1 MVLYDLYSLLP
12 EGVLLLTASSLLV
25 VGVVYDPNGGVGPAI
40 HRLSTLLLFLLLLL
54 LFRMEGGWSF
64 KTLLLL
70 STVLYLLLVRVD
82 RFEFPILI
90 LFALLG
96 QLLLIGSQTLLILYL
111 AVELTSFVLYTLA
124 SYDRESLFST
134 ESGLKYFVMGAF
146 SSSLMLYGIS
156 VIYGQTGTVE
166 LTELSLLSQTYL
178 DRELLFGFSL
188 LLFGLIFKLGVVPF
202 HLWIPDVYGGAP
214 MPVAG
219 YLASVSKVAVYGILV
234 RLLYG
239 VFPLALDRLAPFLGV
254 LGLLSIGL
262 GTLGALRQTRLL
274 RLVGYSGV
282 VHSGFLLLGISTG
295 SVYGL
300 AASTLYL
307 LVYVGLTLNLFGV
320 LLPVR
325 ERLGGGRM
333 ERLVDLLPLLRS
345 SPLAGGVAAGN
356 LFSVAGIPPLA
367 GFFSKLAVLAALVH
381 SGSYLIP
388 LIALLL
394 SVVSSVY
401 YLRLVRFVYFEA
413 VRPIRFLAPFR
424 PGGGAVFYLTTLFNL
439 LFLFLLYAYL

>member
-156 VIYGQTGTVE
+156 VI
-166 LTELSLLSQTYL
+166 
-178 DRELLFGFSL
+178 
-188 LLFGLIFKLGVVPF
+188 
-202 HLWIPDVYGGAP
+202 
-214 MPVAG
+214 
-219 YLASVSKVAVYGILV
+219 
-234 RLLYG
+234 
-239 VFPLALDRLAPFLGV
+239 
-254 LGLLSIGL
+254 
-262 GTLGALRQTRLL
+262 
-274 RLVGYSGV
+274 
-282 VHSGFLLLGISTG
+282 
-295 SVYGL
+295 
-300 AASTLYL
+300 
-307 LVYVGLTLNLFGV
+307 
-320 LLPVR
+320 
-325 ERLGGGRM
+325 
-333 ERLVDLLPLLRS
+333 
-345 SPLAGGVAAGN
+345 
-356 LFSVAGIPPLA
+356 
-367 GFFSKLAVLAALVH
+367 
-381 SGSYLIP
+381 
-388 LIALLL
+388 
-394 SVVSSVY
+394 
-401 YLRLVRFVYFEA
+401 
-413 VRPIRFLAPFR
+413 
-424 PGGGAVFYLTTLFNL
+424 
-439 LFLFLLYAYL
+439 